1 MPEPTIEYSVS
12 FADDYP
18 GIDGPHHAFFIN
30 AITSVPGLAYS
41 NDFIESH
48 KAENCLID
56 HNSRLADFEITDE
69 MKLKVRRA
77 VWSAVKAIELGL
89 V

>member
-1 MPEPTIEYSVS
+1 MAEPTIEYSVS

-18 GIDGPHHAFFIN
+18 GIDGPHHAFFMN
-30 AITSVPGLAYS
+30 ATTSVPGLSYG

-48 KAENCLID
+48 KAANCLID
-56 HNSRLADFEITDE
+56 HGSRLADFEITDE

-77 VWSAVKAIELGL
+77 VWSSLKAIEQGNL
-89 V
+89 